1 MPHGHYQATTIIATV
16 RLKGARAPWLFGGAL
31 DGELFLAWVKQE
43 LVTCLQRDDVVIM
56 DNLATHKV
64 AGARL
69 EYLPPYS
76 PDFNPIE
83 NLWNKVK
90 AGVKNRAPHTARQ
103 LFRTAG
109 EAFDPVTPRRLPR
122 ILFTR
127 RRRYMI
133 AGISPDGAVVAFS
146 VTRRD
151 DQTSASHPDQALNNF
166 SIILPVVH
174 QLVAPITGRE
184 GLHINA
190 GLQLF
195 QAAIIRETMFV
206 TARFAATSEAL

>member
-1 MPHGHYQATTIIATV
+1 MPHGHYQATTIIAAV

-90 AGVKNRAPHTARQ
+90 AGVKKSRSPHRPTVV
-103 LFRTAG
+103 
-109 EAFDPVTPRRLPR
+109 PH
-122 ILFTR
+122 R
-127 RRRYMI
+127 RRGLRPRHPPKTATDSFYTPKTLHDCWNLTCWSCRRI
-133 AGISPDGAVVAFS
+133 FRHAPGRSNIRVSSRSGIEQFLNHFAGRS
-146 VTRRD
+146 
-151 DQTSASHPDQALNNF
+151 SACRADNGQ
-166 SIILPVVH
+166 
-174 QLVAPITGRE
+174 G
-184 GLHINA
+184 
-190 GLQLF
+190 
-195 QAAIIRETMFV
+195 
-206 TARFAATSEAL
+206 RFAYQCWFAIVSGGNHS